1 MLWSLKNCRRCG
13 GDLARDEDAWR
24 CWRCGHYHY
33 PPSPHPVEPPG
44 EPRPAAT
51 PGDARVR
58 RRAHGGMVGR
68 NINAVIQAKRRSRE
82 RWWADNR
89 QIITYLDQG
98 HSVREIAALTLRGHR
113 QIRTV
118 RERLADLRVQSE

>member
-1 MLWSLKNCRRCG
+1 
-13 GDLARDEDAWR
+13 
-24 CWRCGHYHY
+24 
-33 PPSPHPVEPPG
+33 
-44 EPRPAAT
+44 
-51 PGDARVR
+51 
-58 RRAHGGMVGR
+58 MVGR

-98 HSVREIAALTLRGHR
+98 HSVREIAALTLRGQR